1 MRKIQLLLLTLFI
14 AAVSFGHD
22 DKNDPIVLTIDGEGI
37 HTSEFLYIYLKNN
50 NDSDKE
56 KYKKE
61 NLDAYMELFINYKL
75 KVAEAERLGYDTIP
89 KLKSELAQYRKQL
102 SLPYMVDKDQNEN
115 LIKEAYERTKN
126 EVRASHI
133 LIRVK
138 PDAKPADSL
147 IAYNKIMKIRDRI
160 IGGEDFGDVAAGKG
174 GSEDPSAKTNKGD
187 LGYFSAL
194 QMVYPFE
201 DAAFN
206 TPAGEISMPI
216 RTRFGYH
223 IIKSHDQRPSRGKI
237 KAAHIMVLSNDSMSD
252 KEKEEAEK
260 KINEIYGLL
269 EEGQKF
275 PELAQKY
282 SDDQSSKPKGGLLPI
297 FGAGSKQRMVPEFEE
312 AAFNLT
318 KDFEYTKPVKT
329 AYGWHIIQRHEVYP
343 VASYEQM
350 YRELKLKVEKDV
362 RAQSTKDAFINKLK
376 KEYNFKHAN
385 SNKLLPLFYD
395 FMNNDI
401 FAGKWKGLENKT
413 KHDEVMFEFKDQ
425 FFTVADFE
433 GHLLNLNLQGSPQP
447 IKPFIEQQ
455 YESWSRG
462 ELLKYEDSNLE
473 RKYPEFR
480 SLIQEYRD
488 GILVFEIMQNE
499 IWNKA
504 SEDTVGIKNYY
515 EANKA
520 DFTYPIRYKGELYK
534 CKDKATAK
542 KVYAMTQID
551 SMNFGKIQEE
561 INKDS
566 QLNLVVKKHT
576 FNSQTTE
583 AFKKGKKGKKVRAF
597 KPGLNKIFERNDEY
611 YVFKVED
618 VLQPRTREFKEAK
631 GLVTAA
637 YQNKLEKDW
646 LTSLR
651 KSHKIEIHQEAL
663 YAVGK

>member
-1 MRKIQLLLLTLFI
+1 MRKLQLLLLTLFI

-22 DKNDPIVLTIDGEGI
+22 DKDDPIVLTIDGEGV
-37 HTSEFLYIYLKNN
+37 HKSEFLYIYLKNN
-50 NDSDKE
+50 NDTDKE

-89 KLKSELAQYRKQL
+89 KLKSELSQYRRQL
-102 SLPYMVDKDQNEN
+102 ALPYMVDKDQNES
-115 LIKEAYERTKN
+115 LIKEAYDRTKN

-138 PDAKPADSL
+138 PDASPEDSL
-147 IAYNKIMKIRDRI
+147 VAYNKIMKLRERI
-160 IGGEDFGDVAAGKG
+160 ISGEDFGEVAAGRG

-201 DAAFN
+201 QAAF
-206 TPAGEISMPI
+206 TTAVGEVSMPI

-223 IIKSHDQRPSRGKI
+223 IIKTHDQRASRGKI

-275 PELAQKY
+275 SDLAQKY

-312 AAFNLT
+312 AAFAL
-318 KDFEYTKPVKT
+318 KADLDYSKPVKT
-329 AYGWHIIQRHEVYP
+329 AYGWHIIQRVEVYP
-343 VASYEQM
+343 VASYDEM
-350 YRELKLKVEKDV
+350 YRELKLKVEKDI
-362 RAQSTKDAFINKLK
+362 RAQSTKDAFLNKLK
-376 KEYNFKHAN
+376 KEYAYKDDK
-385 SNKLLPLFYD
+385 SDDLLALFHGT
-395 FMNNDI
+395 MKNEI
-401 FAGKWKGLENKT
+401 FIGKWKGLDNKD
-413 KHDEVMFEFKDQ
+413 KHEEVMFQFKDQ

-433 GHLLNLNLQGSPQP
+433 AYLIALNLQGSPQP

-455 YESWSRG
+455 FEAWSRS
-462 ELLKYEDSNLE
+462 ELMKYEDSNLE
-473 RKYPEFR
+473 KKYPEFK

-520 DFTYPIRYKGELYK
+520 DFTYPVRYKGELYK
-534 CKDKATAK
+534 CKDKETAK
-542 KVYAMTQID
+542 NVY
-551 SMNFGKIQEE
+551 SMVELDTLTFGQIQEVV
-561 INKDS
+561 NKDS

-576 FNSQTTE
+576 FNSLTTE
-583 AFKKGKKGKKVRAF
+583 AFKKGKKGKKVRKF
-597 KPGLNKIFERNDEY
+597 KKGLNKIYESNDEF

-618 VLQPRTREFKEAK
+618 VLEPRTREFKEAK

-637 YQNKLEKDW
+637 YQNKLERDW
-646 LTSLR
+646 LASLR

-663 YAVGK
+663 YAVGE